1 MGKIIKNIGWLI
13 FDRIFILVLQFFI
26 GVKIANYYGSSSYG
40 IYSFAVSIVAFSAIF
55 FEILNSRV
63 IKKYY
68 DEENYHSVVYNVTF
82 FRNMIAIVLF
92 FFALVVGKFLNIDRT
107 LYIILVLLCVDNIL
121 TTSTTGIE
129 NFFEYKLQ
137 ARKIV
142 VSNNIVKLVSYTLQ
156 YLGIVMQYSIVAVPV
171 IRCIGSLI
179 RMALLKYMYIKEY
192 RKDKKGKLDKNL
204 LQDMMKES
212 FYLWAS
218 YISFL
223 MYTQLDKIMLG
234 VLLGKEEVGI
244 YTIGVQ
250 LADIF
255 AIMIVPMQ
263 TSLFP
268 KMINLFKEDYREYIK
283 FYLKSNVLITQ
294 LYILGC
300 FSSIFVIRIVFPYI
314 FSKDYLPAIMV
325 YSILTLAV
333 LMKANGALQTGH
345 MTLKEITKKSFYK
358 TTAGLGINAIL
369 NYLLIKRF
377 GINGAAMA
385 TAITQ
390 VFTIFI
396 IDFFIKEYREQ
407 AVIQLK
413 SFNSFYL
420 IKILRK
426 KL

>member
-107 LYIILVLLCVDNIL
+107 LYVILVLLCVDNIL

-156 YLGIVMQYSIVAVPV
+156 YLGIVMQYSIVVVPV

-192 RKDKKGKLDKNL
+192 KKDKKGKLDKTL
-204 LQDMMKES
+204 LQDM
-212 FYLWAS
+212 
-218 YISFL
+218 I
-223 MYTQLDKIMLG
+223 
-234 VLLGKEEVGI
+234 
-244 YTIGVQ
+244 
-250 LADIF
+250 
-255 AIMIVPMQ
+255 
-263 TSLFP
+263 
-268 KMINLFKEDYREYIK
+268 
-283 FYLKSNVLITQ
+283 
-294 LYILGC
+294 C
-300 FSSIFVIRIVFPYI
+300 
-314 FSKDYLPAIMV
+314 
-325 YSILTLAV
+325 
-333 LMKANGALQTGH
+333 
-345 MTLKEITKKSFYK
+345 
-358 TTAGLGINAIL
+358 
-369 NYLLIKRF
+369 
-377 GINGAAMA
+377 
-385 TAITQ
+385 
-390 VFTIFI
+390 
-396 IDFFIKEYREQ
+396 
-407 AVIQLK
+407 
-413 SFNSFYL
+413 
-420 IKILRK
+420 
-426 KL
+426 

>member
-1 MGKIIKNIGWLI
+1 MGKILKNIGWLI

-40 IYSFAVSIVAFSAIF
+40 IYSFAISIVAFSAIF

-63 IKKYY
+63 VKKYY
-68 DEENYHSVVYNVTF
+68 DEENYHSVVYNVTL
-82 FRNMIAIVLF
+82 FRNSIAILLF
-92 FFALVVGKFLNIDRT
+92 IFALVAGKVLNVDRT
-107 LYIILVLLCVDNIL
+107 LYIILVLLCLDNIL

-129 NFFEYKLQ
+129 NYFEYKLQ

-142 VSNNIVKLVSYTLQ
+142 ISNNIVKLISYSLQ
-156 YLGIVMQYSIVAVPV
+156 YIGIVMQYSIIAIPV

-179 RMALLKYMYIKEY
+179 RMVLLKYMYIKEY
-192 RKDKKGKLDKNL
+192 KNGKKGNLDKEL
-204 LQDMMKES
+204 LQKMMKES

-234 VLLGKEEVGI
+234 VLLGKEEVGV

-268 KMINLFKEDYREYIK
+268 KMINLFKENYDEYIK

-294 LYILGC
+294 LYIFGC
-300 FSSIFVIRIVFPYI
+300 FSSILVVRIVFPYI

-358 TTAGLGINAIL
+358 TTAGLGINAVL
-369 NYLLIKRF
+369 NYVLIKKF

-390 VFTIFI
+390 IFTVFIM
-396 IDFFIKEYREQ
+396 DFFIKEYREQ

-420 IKILRK
+420 IQILRK

>member
-156 YLGIVMQYSIVAVPV
+156 YLGIVMQYSIIAVPV

-192 RKDKKGKLDKNL
+192 KKDKKGKLDKNL
-204 LQDMMKES
+204 LHDMMKES

-314 FSKDYLPAIMV
+314 FSKDYLPAIMQRLFITFV
-325 YSILTLAV
+325 KYS
-333 LMKANGALQTGH
+333 KA
-345 MTLKEITKKSFYK
+345 
-358 TTAGLGINAIL
+358 
-369 NYLLIKRF
+369 RR
-377 GINGAAMA
+377 
-385 TAITQ
+385 
-390 VFTIFI
+390 IFV
-396 IDFFIKEYREQ
+396 RR
-407 AVIQLK
+407 L
-413 SFNSFYL
+413 SG
-420 IKILRK
+420 
-426 KL
+426 

>member
-1 MGKIIKNIGWLI
+1 
-13 FDRIFILVLQFFI
+13 
-26 GVKIANYYGSSSYG
+26 
-40 IYSFAVSIVAFSAIF
+40 
-55 FEILNSRV
+55 
-63 IKKYY
+63 
-68 DEENYHSVVYNVTF
+68 
-82 FRNMIAIVLF
+82 
-92 FFALVVGKFLNIDRT
+92 
-107 LYIILVLLCVDNIL
+107 
-121 TTSTTGIE
+121 
-129 NFFEYKLQ
+129 
-137 ARKIV
+137 
-142 VSNNIVKLVSYTLQ
+142 
-156 YLGIVMQYSIVAVPV
+156 
-171 IRCIGSLI
+171 
-179 RMALLKYMYIKEY
+179 MALLKYMYIKEY

-204 LQDMMKES
+204 LQDMIKES

-369 NYLLIKRF
+369 NYILIKRF

-420 IKILRK
+420 IEILRK

>member
-1 MGKIIKNIGWLI
+1 MGNILKNIGWLI

-68 DEENYHSVVYNVTF
+68 DDKNYHSVVFNVTL
-82 FRNMIAIVLF
+82 FRNSIAILLF
-92 FFALVVGKFLNIDRT
+92 IFSVIIGKIIEIDRT
-107 LYIILVLLCVDNIL
+107 LYIILVLLCADNIL
-121 TTSTTGIE
+121 TTTTTGIE
-129 NFFEYKLQ
+129 NYFEFKLQ

-142 VSNNIVKLVSYTLQ
+142 VSNNIVKLISYALQ
-156 YLGIVMQYSIVAVPV
+156 YLGIIFHYSIIAIPV
-171 IRCIGSLI
+171 IRCIGSFV
-179 RMALLKYMYIKEY
+179 RMGILKYMYK
-192 RKDKKGKLDKNL
+192 KDYQQGQKGQLDKNL
-204 LQDMMKES
+204 LMNMMKES

-234 VLLGKEEVGI
+234 VLLGKTEVGV

-268 KMINLFKEDYREYIK
+268 KMITLYKKNYEQYLK
-283 FYLKSNVLITQ
+283 FYLRCNVMITQ

-300 FSSIFVIRIVFPYI
+300 VSSIIVIRFVFPYI
-314 FSKDYLPAIMV
+314 FSSDYTPAVMV
-325 YSILTLAV
+325 YSILTIAV

-358 TTAGLGINAIL
+358 TSAGLFINAFL
-369 NYLLIKRF
+369 NYFLIKKY

-390 VFTIFI
+390 IFTIFI

-407 AVIQLK
+407 AFIQIK
-413 SFNSFYL
+413 SFNSLYL
-420 IKILRK
+420 IQILRK

>member
-1 MGKIIKNIGWLI
+1 MGKILKNIGWLI

-40 IYSFAVSIVAFSAIF
+40 IYSFAVSIVAFSGIF

-68 DEENYHSVVYNVTF
+68 DEENYHSIVYNVTF
-82 FRNMIAIVLF
+82 FRNSIAILLF
-92 FFALVVGKFLNIDRT
+92 IFSLIIGKILNIDKV
-107 LYIILVLLCVDNIL
+107 LYIILVLLCLDNIL
-121 TTSTTGIE
+121 ITATTGIE
-129 NFFEYKLQ
+129 NYFEYKLQ

-142 VSNNIVKLVSYTLQ
+142 ISNNIVKVISYALQ
-156 YLGIVMQYSIVAVPV
+156 YLSIIMQCSIVAIPV

-179 RMALLKYMYIKEY
+179 RMFLLKYMYIKEY
-192 RKDKKGKLDKNL
+192 KNGKKSSIDKTL
-204 LQDMMKES
+204 LQNMMKES

-218 YISFL
+218 FISFL

-250 LADIF
+250 LTDIF

-268 KMINLFKEDYREYIK
+268 KMINLFKENYDEYIK

-294 LYILGC
+294 LYIFGC
-300 FSSIFVIRIVFPYI
+300 FSSIIVVKIVFPYI
-314 FSKDYLPAIMV
+314 FSKDYLPAVMV

-333 LMKANGALQTGH
+333 LMKANGAFQTGH
-345 MTLKEITKKSFYK
+345 MTLKNITKKSFYK

-369 NYLLIKRF
+369 NYILIKKF

-390 VFTIFI
+390 IFTVFIV
-396 IDFFIKEYREQ
+396 DFFIKEYREQ
-407 AVIQLK
+407 ALIQLK

-420 IKILRK
+420 IQILRK